1 MRLSALIKGL
11 RIKKIDGDAEIYG
24 LSTDSRT
31 VKMGD
36 LFFAMKGFRYDGN
49 DFIEDAINRGAVAV
63 VSEDD
68 GIHSSRYAHVQVED
82 IEDALAFI
90 SSRFYESPSERL
102 TLIGITGTNGKTT
115 TSYLIREIFRAA
127 GKQTGLIGTVKYLVK
142 DREIKANL
150 TTPMAV
156 QFQGLLKDMVEEG
169 VEVAIA
175 EVSSHALS
183 LKRVDYSRFRA
194 CIFTNLSRD
203 HLDYHGNMDDYFA
216 AKRRLFID
224 LQPDISIVN
233 TDDPYG
239 KMLFE
244 ELTKDNRVVISYGLD
259 GSVHFKAEDITQKKD
274 GMEFHIINEKEN
286 IRFRS
291 PLIGLVNVYNILAS
305 VALAKT
311 LGVDWYEIK
320 EAVSQFTGVRG
331 RLETV
336 YTEKGFLAVVDYAH
350 TPDALRK
357 VLETLRSISSGR
369 LITLFGCGGDRDRGK
384 RPEMGAIAS
393 ELSDLVIITSDN
405 PRSEPPESI
414 IDDIKKGIKKNNY
427 IIEPDRRKA
436 IFKAA
441 GMARKGDILLL
452 AGKGHED
459 YQEIKGVR
467 YKFNDRE
474 VFEEAISSLKEA
486 GT

>member
-1 MRLSALIKGL
+1 MRLNALIKGL
-11 RIKKIDGDAEIYG
+11 KIKKIQGDTEIYG

-31 VKMGD
+31 VKKGD
-36 LFFAMKGFRYDGN
+36 LFFAMRGLRYDGN

-63 VSEDD
+63 VSESDS
-68 GIHSSRYAHVQVED
+68 INSARYAHVQVDD
-82 IEDALAFI
+82 IEYALAFI
-90 SSRFYESPSERL
+90 SNRFYESPSEHL

-115 TSYLIREIFRAA
+115 TSYLIREIFRTA
-127 GKQTGLIGTVKYLVK
+127 GKQTGLIGTVKYLIK
-142 DREIKANL
+142 DREIQANL
-150 TTPMAV
+150 TTPMAI
-156 QFQGLLKDMVEEG
+156 QFQSLLKDMVEEG
-169 VEVAIA
+169 VEIAIA

-183 LKRVDYSRFRA
+183 LKRVDCSRFKA

-203 HLDYHGNMDDYFA
+203 HLDYHRDMNDYFA

-224 LQPDISIVN
+224 LQPDVSIIN

-239 KMLFE
+239 RMLFE
-244 ELTKDNRVVISYGLD
+244 ELIKDNRRVISYGLGGD
-259 GSVHFKAEDITQKKD
+259 VHFKAENIVQKEE
-274 GMEFHIINEKEN
+274 GMEFHVINKNEN
-286 IRFRS
+286 IRLRS
-291 PLIGLVNVYNILAS
+291 PLIGMVNVYNILAS
-305 VALAKT
+305 VALTKI
-311 LGVDWYEIK
+311 LEIGWDDIEK
-320 EAVSQFTGVRG
+320 AVLQFTGVRG

-336 YTEKGFLAVVDYAH
+336 QTEKGFLAVIDYAH
-350 TPDALRK
+350 TPDALRR

-393 ELSDLVIITSDN
+393 EISDLVIITSDN

-427 IIEPDRRKA
+427 IVEPDRRDA
-436 IFKAA
+436 IFKAVS
-441 GMARKGDILLL
+441 MAKQRDILLI

-459 YQEIKGVR
+459 YQEIRGVR

-474 VFEEAISSLKEA
+474 VLEEAISSLKEA